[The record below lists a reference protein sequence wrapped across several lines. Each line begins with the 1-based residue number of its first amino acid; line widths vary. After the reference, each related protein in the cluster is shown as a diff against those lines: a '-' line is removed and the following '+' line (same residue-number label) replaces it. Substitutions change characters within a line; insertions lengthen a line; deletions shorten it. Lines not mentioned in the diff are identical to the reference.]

1 MIKLRSKIK
10 IGNRE
15 TTKVVYLVKMCD
27 TSNSGK
33 FTDVSFYW
41 LFLFAN
47 NYSIYLPKTSEQIKI
62 IIHNLFLF
70 IGVDKS
76 RSFI

>member
-15 TTKVVYLVKMCD
+15 TTLDQMFD

-33 FTDVSFYW
+33 FTDVYFYW

-47 NYSIYLPKTSEQIKI
+47 NY
-62 IIHNLFLF
+62 N
-70 IGVDKS
+70 
-76 RSFI
+76 

>member
-1 MIKLRSKIK
+1 MF
-10 IGNRE
+10 
-15 TTKVVYLVKMCD
+15 D

-47 NYSIYLPKTSEQIKI
+47 NYSIYLQKTSEQIKI

-76 RSFI
+76 RNFI